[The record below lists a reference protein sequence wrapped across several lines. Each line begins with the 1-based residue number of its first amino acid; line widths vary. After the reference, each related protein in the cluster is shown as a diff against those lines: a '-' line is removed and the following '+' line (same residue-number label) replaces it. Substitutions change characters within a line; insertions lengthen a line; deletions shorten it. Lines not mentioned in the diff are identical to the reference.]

1 MNATDRGHIEE
12 IITHLKKVET
22 DYHINLTSEKEW
34 LRGLAKKESVS
45 EDLEEAIEQSFI
57 DHENRGDD
65 FRCDEQ
71 IETSY
76 RYGFETGANW
86 QKKKDDHAI
95 EIAHMAGEEE
105 GKNLLKQQML
115 QNAITATCFGFQGAA
130 LFSFRLPSDN
140 YLVGSE
146 RKIVLIK

>member
-12 IITHLKKVET
+12 IITHLKKVEN
-22 DYHINLTSEKEW
+22 DYHINLSSEMEW
-34 LRGLAKKESVS
+34 LRGLAKEESVS
-45 EDLEEAIEQSFI
+45 EDLESFVRGYREKYWYPDDI
-57 DHENRGDD
+57 DK
-65 FRCDEQ
+65 F
-71 IETSY
+71 I
-76 RYGFETGANW
+76 GFAKQVANW

-115 QNAITATCFGFQGAA
+115 RDAITATCFGFQGAA

-146 RKIVLIK
+146 RKIVLIKDE

>member
-22 DYHINLTSEKEW
+22 DYRINLTSEMEW
-34 LRGLAKKESVS
+34 LRGLAKDEPAS
-45 EDLEEAIEQSFI
+45 EDLEEVIRKYEQRLEKENPATEAYDFASAIRF
-57 DHENRGDD
+57 
-65 FRCDEQ
+65 
-71 IETSY
+71 
-76 RYGFETGANW
+76 GANW

-130 LFSFRLPSDN
+130 LFSFRLPPYN

-146 RKIVLIK
+146 RKIVLIKDE

>member
-22 DYHINLTSEKEW
+22 DYHINLSSEKDW
-34 LRGLAKKESVS
+34 LRGLAKEESVS
-45 EDLEEAIEQSFI
+45 EDLEEVIRKYEQRLEKENPATEAYDFASAIRF
-57 DHENRGDD
+57 
-65 FRCDEQ
+65 
-71 IETSY
+71 
-76 RYGFETGANW
+76 GANW
-86 QKKKDDHAI
+86 QKQKDDHAI

-146 RKIVLIK
+146 RKIVLIKDE